1 MHAATAFLALSAALP
16 AVLAYD
22 PEFLTWCHES
32 ELNVNGVR
40 CLGWQMP
47 NKCVDCLMPI
57 EHQCPG
63 DWDSDE
69 FLDCFC
75 PIPTGQWPKIQSCF
89 NNAAN
94 ECQGSPSEVFNAY
107 STMCFKW
114 RERQAE
120 YVCEP
125 KNQEGNLAVSKLTR
139 FVCPDP
145 DAPKPPKP
153 TTSSTP
159 KSTSSV
165 SGLPSSSAAVPK
177 PTTCSTAS
185 TSKPSPTGTG
195 NNGTVPCGGPGCGT
209 PPVVAG
215 AGAAQLSAAAVL
227 AAAAAAFL

>member
-1 MHAATAFLALSAALP
+1 MSLYLHGRAVIIYTATPSALGSKPLVLTHIRYIASFLLLFFPISHFSLSLITMHAATMFFALSAALP

-32 ELNVNGVR
+32 EVNVNGVS

-47 NKCVDCLMPI
+47 DKCADCLMPI
-57 EHQCPG
+57 EHQCSG
-63 DWDSDE
+63 EWDSDE

-94 ECQGSPSEVFNAY
+94 ECQNDPTEVFNGY

-125 KNQEGNLAVSKLTR
+125 KNQQGNLAVTKLAR
-139 FVCPDP
+139 FVCD
-145 DAPKPPKP
+145 D
-153 TTSSTP
+153 S
-159 KSTSSV
+159 
-165 SGLPSSSAAVPK
+165 
-177 PTTCSTAS
+177 
-185 TSKPSPTGTG
+185 
-195 NNGTVPCGGPGCGT
+195 
-209 PPVVAG
+209 
-215 AGAAQLSAAAVL
+215 
-227 AAAAAAFL
+227 